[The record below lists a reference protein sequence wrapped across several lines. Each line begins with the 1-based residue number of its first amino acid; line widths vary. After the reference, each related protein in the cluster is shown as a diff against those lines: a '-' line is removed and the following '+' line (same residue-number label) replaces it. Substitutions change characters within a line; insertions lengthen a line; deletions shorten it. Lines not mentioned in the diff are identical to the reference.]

1 LSYWYYWVLDI
12 GIIQKIYKYLNV
24 WNILKNMNITNILT
38 EHIINNKPI
47 SFSKYGDGEFY
58 CAFVRHG
65 RNCDN
70 DTYTYKLGNSLI
82 NSFKYMVECAENYY
96 IGKWHD

>member
-1 LSYWYYWVLDI
+1 
-12 GIIQKIYKYLNV
+12 
-24 WNILKNMNITNILT
+24 MNITNILT